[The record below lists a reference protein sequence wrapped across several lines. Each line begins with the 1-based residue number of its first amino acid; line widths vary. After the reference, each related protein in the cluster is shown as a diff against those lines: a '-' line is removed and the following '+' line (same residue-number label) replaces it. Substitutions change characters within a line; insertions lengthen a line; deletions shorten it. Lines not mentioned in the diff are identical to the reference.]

1 MKVGGGRGGRIGSR
15 DETFRLR
22 VDKRSAGF
30 AGVREGS
37 LQALIHHR
45 HHHPR
50 PRGPSSSFLLWL
62 ETSPHLQEEQWE
74 SFIWLINYYLATPDW
89 TNSTDT
95 IRYKW
100 MLSVPQNKEVIV
112 RKNTDLLTILL
123 LIFIIVF
130 FLAVHISV
138 HLSILQGQRLLMQ
151 THSASSE
158 SVGKSEFPVGNVL
171 WNAPSTR
178 ITPSESQSRLMY
190 HKLTIK
196 VLLFTER
203 KLWTFKL
210 YCKSCVFLTDSAITL
225 TSLYSWTWEK
235 AWWCFTSDAW
245 MVLLC

>member
-1 MKVGGGRGGRIGSR
+1 MGRGPEWKWEEAEGEELAAGMRHL
-15 DETFRLR
+15 DW

-74 SFIWLINYYLATPDW
+74 SFIWLISHYLATPDW

-100 MLSVPQNKEVIV
+100 VFECSSKQREVIV
-112 RKNTDLLTILL
+112 RKNTGLLTILL

-171 WNAPSTR
+171 WNAPSAR
-178 ITPSESQSRLMY
+178 ITPLGKSEQTNVPQANNQS
-190 HKLTIK
+190 
-196 VLLFTER
+196 FTTVY
-203 KLWTFKL
+203 WT
-210 YCKSCVFLTDSAITL
+210 
-225 TSLYSWTWEK
+225 
-235 AWWCFTSDAW
+235 
-245 MVLLC
+245 